1 MNYFVEKAAKLLLI
15 GLGGFFTFCF
25 VCFVLTQIQEIT
37 LIETGNY
44 SKLHNCLTQEQKIV
58 LLSSFMSF
66 KFQI

>member
-15 GLGGFFTFCF
+15 GLGGFLKFCF

-37 LIETGNY
+37 LVETGNY
-44 SKLHNCLTQEQKIV
+44 SKSHNCLTQEQKIV